1 MRYKII
7 NGWTKESMIAAID
20 TYVPRVGKC
29 MDDSGDCLYLDDNGK
44 SCPVGAFLRTFLPVD
59 HEAFKREGGV
69 INPVSGEPLFPEFMD
84 KMPLDAAGLR
94 RIQVEH
100 DFTHGGINVQER
112 LISWI
117 KENTEE

>member
-1 MRYKII
+1 MRHKII

-20 TYVPRVGKC
+20 TYVPHVGKC
-29 MDDSGDCLYLDDNGK
+29 MDDSGGCVYLDDNGY

-69 INPVSGEPLFPEFMD
+69 MDPMTGESLFPEFMD
-84 KMPLDAAGLR
+84 KMPLSIEGLR

-100 DFTHGGINVQER
+100 DFTHRDHNVQER

-117 KENTEE
+117 NESCEE